1 MLKHNLGVYNKNPAR
16 IQFIN
21 KDFLLVEPFKT
32 DLLIICPPWGGI

>member
-1 MLKHNLGVYNKNPAR
+1 MLKHNLEVYKKNACR
-16 IQFIN
+16 MQFMN